1 MEHHGS
7 PSPRAE
13 RGSERRLRL
22 NAPRGRRLK
31 ENLIYGVFLLSG
43 SAAIIITLLTAGT
56 FVVRSIP
63 FFQEVSVWEF
73 IASADWNPIS
83 DFSPDFGALALM
95 SNTLVITAIAVAVAL
110 PLALLISVLIS
121 EYLSRHTRQW
131 VKPILE
137 ILAGIPTVVY
147 GFFALQVI
155 TPFLQETVWPDLG
168 YNNGISAGLIMGVM
182 IIPLA
187 ASIIEDV
194 LYAIPRSLRE
204 GALAMGATKFETV
217 WKILLPAGISGIGA
231 AFILS
236 MSRAIGETMIVTMA
250 AGMQPAWPPDPSGT
264 MMTMTSSIVNIAT
277 GGEHAMTDF
286 IWGAV
291 FAIGLYLFVV
301 TLVLNVISHLIV
313 ERYREQYE

>member
-1 MEHHGS
+1 MATQGS
-7 PSPRAE
+7 PSSRPDRDS
-13 RGSERRLRL
+13 GHRLRL
-22 NAPRGRRLK
+22 QAPRGRRLK
-31 ENLIYGVFLLSG
+31 ENAIYGVFLLSG
-43 SAAIIITLLTAGT
+43 SAAIVITLLTVAT
-56 FVVRSIP
+56 FVVRSVP
-63 FFQEVSVWEF
+63 FFQEVSVWTF
-73 IASADWNPIS
+73 VGTANWNPIS
-83 DFSPDFGALALM
+83 DFDPHFGALALM
-95 SNTLVITAIAVAVAL
+95 TNTLVITAIAVAVAL
-110 PLALLISVLIS
+110 PLALLIAVLVS
-121 EYLSRHTRQW
+121 EYLGARMRQT
-131 VKPILE
+131 VKPIME

-147 GFFALQVI
+147 GFFALETV
-155 TPFLQETVWPDLG
+155 TPFLQATIWPDLG
-168 YNNGISAGLIMGVM
+168 YANGISAGLVMGFM

-194 LYAIPRSLRE
+194 LYAVPRSIRE

-217 WKILLPAGISGIGA
+217 WKVLLPAGISGIGA

-250 AGMQPAWPPDPSGT
+250 AGMQPAWPPDPTGT
-264 MMTMTSSIVNIAT
+264 MMTMTASIVNIAT

-301 TLVLNVISHLIV
+301 TLVLNVTSYVIV

>member
-1 MEHHGS
+1 MAYSGPS
-7 PSPRAE
+7 PSRPDAAD
-13 RGSERRLRL
+13 RRLRL
-22 NAPRGRRLK
+22 QAPRGRQLK
-31 ENLIYGVFLLSG
+31 ENVIYGIFLLAG
-43 SAAIIITLLTAGT
+43 SAAIVITLLTVGT

-63 FFQEVSVWEF
+63 FFQEVSVWTF
-73 IASADWNPIS
+73 VGTANWNPIS
-83 DFSPDFGALALM
+83 DFSPNFGALALM
-95 SNTLVITAIAVAVAL
+95 TNTLVITAIAVAVAL
-110 PLALLISVLIS
+110 PLALLTAVLIS
-121 EYLSRHTRQW
+121 EYLTARLRTV

-147 GFFALQVI
+147 GFFALETI
-155 TPFLQETVWPDLG
+155 TPLLQSTIWPGLG
-168 YNNGISAGLIMGVM
+168 YANGISAGLVMGVM

-194 LYAIPRSLRE
+194 LYAVPRSIRE

-264 MMTMTSSIVNIAT
+264 MMTMTASIVNIAT

-301 TLVLNVISHLIV
+301 TLVLNVVSHLIV